1 MALKDKIKIKLTD
14 FDSAKGD
21 LLKKAFSKKVKLD
34 DGQTY
39 ADVTE
44 DMINEKIADIIK
56 AWVADVEKEEATINY
71 TDMDA

>member
-56 AWVADVEKEEATINY
+56 AWVADVEKEEANISY